1 MCSTQFDLQIQCH
14 PKVQK
19 DFSVN
24 LADWLKY
31 ILSCKETRIC
41 KEILKEEKKFKS
53 LTLLD
58 FRINNKATII
68 KTVQ

>member
-14 PKVQK
+14 PKVPK

-24 LADWLKY
+24 LVGWLKY

-41 KEILKEEKKFKS
+41 KEILKEEES
-53 LTLLD
+53 L
-58 FRINNKATII
+58 KALHYLISELTI
-68 KTVQ
+68 KLP